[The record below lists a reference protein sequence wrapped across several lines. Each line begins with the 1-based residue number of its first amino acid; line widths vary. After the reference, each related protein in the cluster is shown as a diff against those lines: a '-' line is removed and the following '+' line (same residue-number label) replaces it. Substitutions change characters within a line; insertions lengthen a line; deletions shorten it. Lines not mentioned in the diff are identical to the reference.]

1 MDDLFPE
8 EIGLISDSVNR
19 FMETEVV
26 PRMDA
31 IDAKI
36 QIVNVETASA
46 ASAASSFSNRP
57 THQVSTQV

>member
-8 EIGLISDSVNR
+8 EIGLIRDSVNR

-31 IDAKI
+31 I
-36 QIVNVETASA
+36 EESA
-46 ASAASSFSNRP
+46 
-57 THQVSTQV
+57 